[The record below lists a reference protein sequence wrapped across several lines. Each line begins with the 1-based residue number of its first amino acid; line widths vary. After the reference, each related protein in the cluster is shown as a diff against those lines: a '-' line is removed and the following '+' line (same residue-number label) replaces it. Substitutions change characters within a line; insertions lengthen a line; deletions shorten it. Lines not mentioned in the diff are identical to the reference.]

1 MNQQFAVPLGRSL
14 MSIGARSTLTQLL
27 LVLDFCSLPLL
38 RLWQKKMSLL
48 AIVALVLLLS
58 RRCGASAKHE
68 QQLRRAVQSVN

>member
-58 RRCGASAKHE
+58 RRCGASAKHV